1 MMKKYLYFML
11 AGVAALASSCVKEPI
26 QENNEEFRPGS
37 VCVTASMDPETKATI
52 AESDGAFRFSSGD
65 AIKIF
70 DGTAVKSGTTT
81 STESSG
87 SFTMEDGFNAEGSGY
102 AGFPAGL
109 VSGITA
115 DGVIFTLPSSYV
127 YSEVGNTDPDVA
139 KVPVPMIGT
148 YTGGSD
154 VSLKQAGAL
163 IRFRVTN
170 VAAGTLTFTFPTN
183 VTGTLETAI
192 TTPSGT
198 NDGIL
203 AANLT
208 NAGKTITVTGVPE
221 TPSDSY
227 IFITL
232 PVPTGTATA
241 GIKVF
246 NNGSSR
252 MSAPTGSSTGLSR
265 ASGYKLGV
273 YLGDNQGAK
282 GGFFTVNASG
292 DQVYFSQG
300 NLRAVCTSADEDPDT
315 QETWTWQFAQYQY
328 DYVGYAAANQNIN
341 GNGSVSE
348 PGTVDLFGWSTDA
361 TYYGINNSTDG
372 SNYNGSFRDWGALIG
387 SGWRTLSTD
396 EWEYIFEKRTNAASK
411 YGYATI
417 VHAFDLVDIRGLVV
431 LPDSWSLPDGCEEFN
446 AGGDQGWTTNRYDVE
461 HWALMEAA
469 GAVFLPAAGSRN
481 GDNVDNLSGR
491 GYYWSSSPYDSQKA
505 MSFLFGIMTPGMT
518 SDYIDSRNLGHSVRL
533 VRDASNAPDQDPGML
548 STPLTFEAK
557 VAGAKVMFYQDPFI
571 VNPPKLEYST
581 DGTIWNDYKADEY
594 ITITLDNIG
603 DKVSFRAKLPNGAFY
618 GDYGNVFTC
627 DKDCYIYGNIMSLLS
642 KDDFATMTSVP
653 DNAFR
658 GLFRDNAHIHN
669 HPSKALVLPAT
680 VLGNY
685 CYQEMFK
692 NCDALTTAPALPAT
706 SLAQNCYCMMF
717 YDCEALTTAP
727 ALPATS
733 LAEWCYKSMFS
744 GCTNLQTAPVLPAT
758 SLAKSCYSS
767 MFQNCTSL
775 VSAPDLPATTLAEEC
790 YNEMFA
796 YCTQLSSASELPA
809 TTLAEGCYEEM
820 FSNCTSLTTAPTLP
834 APTLVDYCYYLMFE
848 ECSNL
853 NSVTCLAT
861 SIPDGVFCTGNWL
874 DGVAASGTFI
884 KAPSMTSWT
893 SGVSGIPSGWTTSS
907 FVNLANLTTDYT
919 AQSGEALT
927 GTLANN
933 VKISITDGAT
943 VTLAGVTI
951 NGGDDWEK
959 AWAGI
964 TCEGDATLVLADGT
978 SNLVKHFYQQFA
990 AISVPSGKTL
1000 TIQGSG
1006 SLTADARDEGGAG
1019 IGGNSSQ
1026 NYGNIIINGAANV
1039 TAYGGGGC
1047 AGIGSGFTER
1057 HRPSVTGGD
1066 ITINTSG
1073 TVKAYGGPNAAGI
1086 GSGYGARDNDNRC
1099 GNILIS
1105 KGTVEATGGED
1116 GAGIGT
1122 GRTGLGNSECGT
1134 ISITDGVTSVTATRG
1149 GNYSNCIGAAINGK
1163 CGAIS
1168 VDPSLT
1174 DSGEGSDTR
1183 IITKP

>member
-1 MMKKYLYFML
+1 ML

-183 VTGTLETAI
+183 VTGTLETAN

-300 NLRAVCTSADEDPDT
+300 NLRAVCTSADEYPDT

-417 VHAFDLVDIRGLVV
+417 VHAFDWVDIRGLVV
-431 LPDSWSLPDGCEEFN
+431 LPDSWSLPDECEEFN
-446 AGGDQGWTTNRYDVE
+446 AGGDQGWTTNLYDVE

-557 VAGAKVMFYQDPFI
+557 EAGAKVKFIQDPFSVDQI
-571 VNPPKLEYST
+571 KFEYST
-581 DGTIWNDYKADEY
+581 NGTKWDPYSFDEE
-594 ITITLDNIG
+594 ITLDNIG
-603 DKVSFRAKLPNGAFY
+603 DKVSFRAVNSNGALY
-618 GDYGNVFTC
+618 GYFGNVFTC
-627 DKDCYIYGNIMSLLS
+627 ENDCYIYGNIMSLLRR
-642 KDDFATMTSVP
+642 DGFAMMTSVP
-653 DNAFR
+653 DDAFK

-861 SIPDGVFCTGNWL
+861 NISAEDCTGYWL

-933 VKISITDGAT
+933 VKISIADGAT
-943 VTLAGVTI
+943 VTLAGITI

-1047 AGIGSGFTER
+1047 AGIGSG
-1057 HRPSVTGGD
+1057 
-1066 ITINTSG
+1066 
-1073 TVKAYGGPNAAGI
+1073 
-1086 GSGYGARDNDNRC
+1086 YGARDNDNRC

-1134 ISITDGVTSVTATRG
+1134 ITITDGVTSVTATKG
-1149 GNYSNCIGAAINGK
+1149 TNGVECIGCGK
-1163 CGAIS
+1163 SGTCGTVTIDGTTSFSFTTSTTQFSHFNSALS
-1168 VDPSLT
+1168 TTTNENDTWTLT
-1174 DSGEGSDTR
+1174 H
-1183 IITKP
+1183 K